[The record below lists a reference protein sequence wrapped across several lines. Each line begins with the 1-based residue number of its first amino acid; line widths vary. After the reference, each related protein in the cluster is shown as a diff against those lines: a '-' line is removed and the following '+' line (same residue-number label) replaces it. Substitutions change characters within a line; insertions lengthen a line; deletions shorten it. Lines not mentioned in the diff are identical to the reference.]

1 MFTKLLFLFSLLS
14 SAISNVYCQTSM
26 DKPRTIQL
34 NTTNILTIR
43 GTIDDSVANQFVYDL
58 NKNIDRNTKYVYLDT
73 NGGSVSAGI
82 RIVDEIQKYNL
93 NCIAHKAYS
102 MGFVILQ
109 ACKNRYITPYATVMQ
124 HQISY
129 GVANEKAKIE
139 SYVNFIDQIGN
150 KLDKM
155 QSDKIGLYYDD
166 FKRRTYN
173 DWWLSSDNIIKEHV
187 ADEIVNV
194 KCSRKLTNSNIT
206 INDGFQSK
214 IFSKCPLV
222 NDPIEIVHNND
233 KPPPFVFWI

>member
-1 MFTKLLFLFSLLS
+1 
-14 SAISNVYCQTSM
+14 M

-173 DWWLSSDNIIKEHV
+173 LFRSY
-187 ADEIVNV
+187 
-194 KCSRKLTNSNIT
+194 
-206 INDGFQSK
+206 
-214 IFSKCPLV
+214 
-222 NDPIEIVHNND
+222 
-233 KPPPFVFWI
+233 